1 MNATTWLERRMPV
14 PDPWTLTSEGFD
26 PAGLHH
32 GETIFTIGNGYLA
45 PRGACEEGYPD
56 DWRATFVHGV
66 FDYAPMVGT
75 ELVNAPDW
83 LSLSIILD
91 GEPFAMTSGTI
102 EAFEQRL
109 DLSTGLLTRT
119 VRWRVPEGAGATL
132 LFERFASLADEHLVL
147 LRCTIT
153 PEAGGRLEVRA
164 GLNGYASN
172 DFDRGTYRLLH
183 WRYLDQ
189 GERDGATYLVTR
201 TNKSDITLACAM
213 RVRVDGGTVLA
224 DETWR
229 TPMVP
234 TRVITLAAQAG

>member
-75 ELVNAPDW
+75 ELVNAPVW

-91 GEPFAMTSGTI
+91 GEPFARSEEHTS
-102 EAFEQRL
+102 ELQ
-109 DLSTGLLTRT
+109 
-119 VRWRVPEGAGATL
+119 
-132 LFERFASLADEHLVL
+132 
-147 LRCTIT
+147 
-153 PEAGGRLEVRA
+153 
-164 GLNGYASN
+164 
-172 DFDRGTYRLLH
+172 
-183 WRYLDQ
+183 
-189 GERDGATYLVTR
+189 
-201 TNKSDITLACAM
+201 
-213 RVRVDGGTVLA
+213 
-224 DETWR
+224 
-229 TPMVP
+229 
-234 TRVITLAAQAG
+234 